1 MRNPTV
7 RLRRTA
13 AVFVIGLAAALIAI
27 AGRLTLAPA
36 RAADSNAL
44 WHVVHDLCVTDM
56 KLRRGPAPCLAVDLQ
71 GGYAI
76 LKDIRG
82 ATQILLVPTV
92 RLTGIESPRLLQPAS
107 PNYFDDAW
115 NSRRFFER
123 RTGVAVPRDDI
134 ALAINSRYA
143 RTQSQLHIHIDCV
156 RPDVR
161 DALRAN
167 ENAIG
172 YRWTDFPQALHNRRY
187 RAMRVI
193 GEDLG
198 SRDPFKLLARGDPQA
213 GADMQAETLA
223 VIGET
228 FPGGQPGFVLLSD
241 RADLLRIDPASGE
254 DLLDHSCAVLRPA
267 AATGAAR

>member
-13 AVFVIGLAAALIAI
+13 AVFVIGLVAALIAI
-27 AGRLTLAPA
+27 AGRMTLAPA

-44 WHVVHDLCVTDM
+44 WRVVHDLCVTDM
-56 KLRRGPAPCLAVDLQ
+56 KLRREPAPCLAVNLQ

-76 LKDIRG
+76 LKDLRG

-92 RLTGIESPRLLQPAS
+92 RLAGIESPRLLEPAS

-115 NSRRFFER
+115 NSRGFFER

-143 RTQSQLHIHIDCV
+143 RTQRQLHIHIDCV
-156 RPDVR
+156 RQDVR
-161 DALRAN
+161 DALEAH
-167 ENAIG
+167 EHAIG
-172 YRWTDFPQALHNRRY
+172 YRWADFPGGIGGHPYKAI
-187 RAMRVI
+187 RVM
-193 GEDLG
+193 GQELG
-198 SRDPFKLLARGDPQA
+198 SRDPFRLLAQGNPNARGDM
-213 GADMQAETLA
+213 GAETL
-223 VIGET
+223 VVVGET
-228 FPGGQPGFVLLSD
+228 FAGGQPGFVVLSD
-241 RADLLRIDPASGE
+241 GADLLRVDAASGE
-254 DLLDHSCAVLRPA
+254 DLLDHSCAVLRTP